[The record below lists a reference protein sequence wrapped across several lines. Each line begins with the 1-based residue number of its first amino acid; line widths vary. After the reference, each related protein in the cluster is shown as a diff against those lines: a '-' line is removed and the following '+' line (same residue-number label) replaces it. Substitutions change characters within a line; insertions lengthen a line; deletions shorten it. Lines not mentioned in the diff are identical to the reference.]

1 MTEGR
6 FRRLQVL
13 SVAGLVCIIL
23 LVTLAS
29 AADQA
34 SGTLAGKNTPP
45 GQDPVQHPDKS
56 TPVPRTTQASAPV
69 VTTPAPAPGTT
80 QVLQTPVPSATN
92 VAPTATQTT
101 DTSSSALS
109 NPSIIAA
116 SIGLVSAGIGA
127 GVTLYTHAKKK

>member
-1 MTEGR
+1 MTNGR

-56 TPVPRTTQASAPV
+56 TPVPRTTQAAAPV
-69 VTTPAPAPGTT
+69 VTTPAPGTT

-92 VAPTATQTT
+92 VAPAATQTT